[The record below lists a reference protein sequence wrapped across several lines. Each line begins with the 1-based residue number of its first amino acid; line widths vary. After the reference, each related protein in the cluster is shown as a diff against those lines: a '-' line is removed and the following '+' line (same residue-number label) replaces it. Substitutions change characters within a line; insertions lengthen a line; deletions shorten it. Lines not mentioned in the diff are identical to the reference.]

1 MFNFRKK
8 NTQRYVFFLCCIVK
22 YEKKLKRLWNIEIN
36 KVIDLISEK
45 FWGTITN
52 FIIHCTYYMSS

>member
-1 MFNFRKK
+1 MFNFRKKK

-36 KVIDLISEK
+36 KVIDLIYEQEVILKS
-45 FWGTITN
+45 I
-52 FIIHCTYYMSS
+52 SL